1 MDSLFN
7 KINCD
12 RSAITDMLG
21 GTSGVTDANMMQVE
35 KEFAVFSFF
44 IGLIY
49 SVLDRLISLHNLGVY
64 CTSP

>member
-49 SVLDRLISLHNLGVY
+49 SVLDSLISLHNLGVY